1 MSEDL
6 EDTIETFSGG
16 PSHWSV
22 IVHGGAGFV
31 PLEHRREHE
40 AGCARAAEAAGKILA
55 EGGTAVDA
63 VQRAVEIL
71 EDNPVYNAATGG
83 ALTRDGDLE
92 LDAAIMDGASLDAGA
107 VCALPPFKNPIAIA
121 RRILDHGEHIL
132 YAGEGA
138 LRFARENGFELAR
151 PEDMITEKAREKL
164 RAELAK
170 PSRITRAAGDAAG
183 GTVGAVAYDIQG
195 HVAAATSTGGLVGKA
210 KGRVGDSPLLG
221 AGTYADDECGAASAT
236 GDGEAFM
243 KLCAAKSACDLLA
256 NRLPPGE
263 AAKQVLWRV
272 LTRAFGRG
280 GIIVVGH
287 DGALGFARSSP
298 CMAFAALSDT
308 MPVTSGC

>member
-1 MSEDL
+1 MNDDL
-6 EDTIETFSGG
+6 GDTIETFSGG

-31 PLEHRREHE
+31 PAELRADHE
-40 AGCARAAEAAGKILA
+40 AGCTRAAEAAGKILA

-63 VQRAVEIL
+63 VERAVEIL
-71 EDNPVYNAATGG
+71 EDNPVYNAGTGG
-83 ALTRDGDLE
+83 ALTKEGDLE

-107 VCALPPFKNPIAIA
+107 VCALPPFRNPIAIA
-121 RRILDHGEHIL
+121 RKILARGDHIL

-138 LRFARENGFELAR
+138 RQFAEACGFVLAN
-151 PEDMITEKAREKL
+151 PEDMITEIARQKL

-170 PSRITRAAGDAAG
+170 PSARAPGSAAG

-195 HVAAATSTGGLVGKA
+195 HVAAATSTGGTVGKA

-243 KLCAAKSACDLLA
+243 KLCAAKSVCDLLA
-256 NRLPPGE
+256 NGLPPGE

-298 CMAFAALSDT
+298 CMAFAALSDA
-308 MPVTSGC
+308 MPITSGC